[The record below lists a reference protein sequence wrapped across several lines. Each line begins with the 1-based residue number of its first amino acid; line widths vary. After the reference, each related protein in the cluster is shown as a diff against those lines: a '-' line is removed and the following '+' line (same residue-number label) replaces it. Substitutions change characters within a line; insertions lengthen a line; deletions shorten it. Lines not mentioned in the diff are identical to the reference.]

1 MSSRENLYDVEQKP
15 RLAYARSY
23 FLGYSDRDPDL
34 EGLEKFYVEWRDYNE
49 YIVVQK
55 QSDNLRIGGKIDR
68 ETIAVK
74 CSKRGNDVYWWRVW
88 KRINKLYNLKE
99 QTLFDPHSN
108 TKSSNV
114 LFATLTY
121 DVKQSTISKA
131 WETEGDDFNT
141 WIRNLRKKFGRISY
155 FRSLETSKRGYPHIH
170 ILMIFHDY
178 KFKVVEIGG
187 KYRILEKEAFEKS
200 WHSFVDVQAI
210 RKFREGVKYV
220 TKYLTKTKNDSKT
233 QVLTLALCWLF
244 RKRSFAISGDMHE
257 VMEISITH
265 GQMIQTNLM
274 GVVLNVVWV
283 FIGIFSAGKLGI
295 TRNEWWKTITDREI
309 LSEILM

>member
-1 MSSRENLYDVEQKP
+1 
-15 RLAYARSY
+15 LAYARSY
-23 FLGYSDRDPDL
+23 FLDYSDRDPDL
-34 EGLEKFYVEWRDYNE
+34 QGLEKFYVEWRDYNE

-55 QSDNLRIGGKIDR
+55 QSDNPRIKGEVDK

-88 KRINKLYNLKE
+88 KRIKKLYDLKA

-108 TKSSNV
+108 RKLSNV
-114 LFATLTY
+114 VFATLTY
-121 DVKQSTISKA
+121 DVKRSSIA
-131 WETEGDDFNT
+131 EGWEKEGKDFNK

-155 FRSLETSKRGYPHIH
+155 FRSLEASKRGYPHIH

-178 KFKVVEIGG
+178 EFKVIEMKG

-210 RKFREGVKYV
+210 RRFREGVKYV

-233 QVLTLALCWLF
+233 QILTLALCWLF

-257 VMEISITH
+257 VMEISRMH
-265 GQMIQTNLM
+265 GQMIQANLM
-274 GVVLNVVWV
+274 GKEVIINVVWV
-283 FIGIFSAGKLGI
+283 FIGIFSADKLGI
-295 TRNEWWKTITDREI
+295 TRNEWRKTITDREV
-309 LSEILM
+309 LSEILS